1 MRKYK
6 GRFLIATF
14 ILAQAFLVLVGRMWY
29 LQIVEGDEFER
40 FSLNNRIRLI
50 RVPAPRGRI
59 LDRSGKEIVVNR
71 PSFDVYVLPDDVKD
85 PQYLAG
91 VLSPILGI
99 DAAEIKDKIT
109 ESLRENR
116 FRPALIAQDIN
127 RDQLA
132 FIEARKSSLQAV
144 LIEVNHVRKYPHGTL
159 GSGFLGYLGKA
170 NEEELK
176 LYPKLHNN
184 DVVGKSG
191 VEKNWETYLRGEDG
205 YVQKVTDALGREV
218 KNSLFHKDLKSLES
232 VPGADVI
239 LSIDLDLQKAA
250 EDALGEQK
258 GAAIAINVKTGEVL
272 ALASHPNFNPGDF
285 ARGIHAKKWKEL
297 LENPKYPLLNRA
309 TQGLYAPGSV
319 FKIVTA
325 AAGLKEGVIDTN
337 TRFYCPGRYTLGRKT
352 FRCWKE
358 EGHGTVNLH
367 RAIVQSCDVYF
378 YNVAERLGIDRFAL
392 HMKNFGFGSL
402 TGIDLSE
409 RAGIAPSGEWKL
421 KAFKAP
427 WYAGETVVAGIGQG
441 YVSVTPLQIAS
452 MTATVAN
459 GGRILKPQIVKKVVL
474 PEGKVLTEYGAEIK
488 GRLPVD
494 AEVIKVIQEGLIG
507 VVNEGGGTGR
517 ASRLDEMLV
526 AGKTGTAQVI
536 SQTDNIDKDEH
547 KDHAWFT
554 AYAPADYPEIAVTV
568 LVENG
573 GKGGSVAAPRVRQ
586 ILEAYLKLKKEG
598 NV

>member
-1 MRKYK
+1 
-6 GRFLIATF
+6 
-14 ILAQAFLVLVGRMWY
+14 
-29 LQIVEGDEFER
+29 
-40 FSLNNRIRLI
+40 I

-91 VLSPILGI
+91 VLSPILGME
-99 DAAEIKDKIT
+99 AGEIKDKIT
-109 ESLRENR
+109 KALRENR
-116 FRPALIAQDIN
+116 FRPTLIAQDIN

-132 FIEARKSSLQAV
+132 FIEARKSRLQAV
-144 LIEVNHVRKYPHGTL
+144 LIEINHVRKYPHGTL
-159 GSGFLGYLGKA
+159 GSGFLGYLGMA
-170 NEEELK
+170 NEAELK

-191 VEKNWETYLRGEDG
+191 VEKNWETFLRGEDG
-205 YVQKVTDALGREV
+205 FVQRVTDAVGREV
-218 KNSLFHKDLKSLES
+218 KNSLFHKDLQSLES
-232 VPGADVI
+232 VPGADIV

-250 EDALGEQK
+250 EDALGEMK

-272 ALASHPNFNPGDF
+272 ALASHPNFDPSDF
-285 ARGIHAKKWKEL
+285 ARGIQAKKWKEL
-297 LENPKYPLLNRA
+297 LEDPTFPLINRA

-337 TRFYCPGRYTLGRKT
+337 TRFYCPGSYTLGRKT
-352 FRCWKE
+352 FKCWKKG
-358 EGHGTVNLH
+358 GHGTVNLH

-378 YNVAERLGIDRFAL
+378 YNVAERLGIDRFAF
-392 HMKNFGFGSL
+392 HIKSFGFGSP

-409 RAGIAPSGEWKL
+409 RAGIAPSREWKL

-427 WYAGETVVAGIGQG
+427 WYSGETVVAGIGQG
-441 YVSVTPLQIAS
+441 YVSVSPLQIAV

-459 GGRILKPQIVKKVVL
+459 GGRILKPQIVKKVVS
-474 PEGKVLTEYGAEIK
+474 PEGNVVAVYGPEIK
-488 GRLPVD
+488 GRLPID
-494 AEVIKVIQEGLIG
+494 EKMITAIKDGLKA

-536 SQTDNIDKDEH
+536 SQTDNINKDEH

-554 AYAPADYPEIAVTV
+554 AYAPADDAEIAVTV

>member
-14 ILAQAFLVLVGRMWY
+14 ILVQAFLVLVGRMWY
-29 LQIVEGDEFER
+29 LQIVQGDEFER
-40 FSLNNRIRLI
+40 FSLNNRVRFI

-59 LDRSGKEIVVNR
+59 LDRSGREIVVNR

-85 PQYLAG
+85 SGYLAK
-91 VLSPILGI
+91 VLSPILGVESS
-99 DAAEIKDKIT
+99 EIKDKIT
-109 ESLRENR
+109 KALRENR

-132 FIEARKSSLQAV
+132 FIEARKSRLQAV
-144 LIEVNHVRKYPHGTL
+144 LIEVNHVRKYPQGTL

-170 NEEELK
+170 NEEELE
-176 LYPKLHNN
+176 LYPELHNN
-184 DVVGKSG
+184 DVVGKNG
-191 VEKNWETYLRGEDG
+191 VEKNWETYLRGDDG
-205 YVQKVTDALGREV
+205 YAQMVTDALGREV
-218 KNSLFHKDLKSLES
+218 KNSLFHKDLKNLES
-232 VPGADVI
+232 VPGADVV

-250 EDALGEQK
+250 EDALGELK
-258 GAAIAINVKTGEVL
+258 GAAVAMNVKTGEVL
-272 ALASHPNFNPGDF
+272 ALASHPNFDPSDF
-285 ARGIHAKKWKEL
+285 VRGIQAKKWKDL
-297 LENPKYPLLNRA
+297 LENPTYPLINRT

-325 AAGLKEGVIDTN
+325 AAGLKERIIDTN
-337 TRFYCPGRYTLGRKT
+337 THFYCPGRYTLGRKT
-352 FRCWKE
+352 FRCWKAG
-358 EGHGTVNLH
+358 GHGTVNLH

-378 YNVAERLGIDRFAL
+378 YNVAERLGIDRFAFYI
-392 HMKNFGFGSL
+392 KKFGFGSY

-409 RAGIAPSGEWKL
+409 RAGVAPSREWKL

-427 WYAGETVVAGIGQG
+427 WYTGETVVAGIGQG
-441 YVSVTPLQIAS
+441 YVSVTPLQIAV

-459 GGRILKPQIVKKVVL
+459 GGKILKPQIVKKVVS
-474 PEGKVLTEYGAEIK
+474 PEGKVLAEYGAEIK
-488 GRLPVD
+488 GRLHMEE
-494 AEVIKVIQEGLIG
+494 EVIKAIQEGLKG
-507 VVNEGGGTGR
+507 VVNEAGGTGR

-554 AYAPADYPEIAVTV
+554 AYAPADDPEIAVTV